1 MADIGVMIEAQE
13 GLDWDRWRR
22 IAPQADRLGFASL
35 RCSDHCFSVVGV
47 EGRKALQTW
56 VALALA
62 AEWTGRIQL
71 GPMVSPMTFY
81 EPAVLG
87 RIALAVDELSEGR
100 LLLGVGTGWYQA
112 EHERMGIPF
121 PSLRERFDRLEA
133 GIPRIRSV
141 LEGRPVP
148 FLIGGSGERRT
159 LGLAAREASEWNVMS
174 LRPEA
179 YRAKTAV
186 LEDHCREVGRDPS
199 EIRRSIMAGYLIGHD
214 RAELEQRAAWLRE
227 VLPDLGGMPPGEV
240 VGTLRERKGR
250 WFVGS
255 PEEIVE
261 QMREYVPVGVQLF
274 MLQHYL
280 LDDSEGLD
288 LLAAEVMPALA
299 SWRGS
304 GLAT

>member
-13 GLDWDRWRR
+13 GLDWNRWRR
-22 IAPQADRLGFASL
+22 IAPQADGLGFASL

-47 EGRKALQTW
+47 GGRKALQTW

-62 AEWTGRIQL
+62 AQWTDRIQL

-100 LLLGVGTGWYQA
+100 VLLGVGTGWYQA

-159 LGLAAREASEWNVMS
+159 LAIVAREASEWNVMS

-179 YRAKTAV
+179 YRAKSAV
-186 LEDHCREVGRDPS
+186 LEEHCREVGRDPS

-214 RAELEQRAAWLRE
+214 RA
-227 VLPDLGGMPPGEV
+227 GMPPGEV
-240 VGTLRERKGR
+240 VDTLRERKGR

-255 PEEIVE
+255 PEQIVE

-299 SWRGS
+299 
-304 GLAT
+304 A